1 MRPTKP
7 ALLLR
12 ASLRTGILLATSAAL
27 AGGVTPISRAQRTAA
42 APPPPPLMLGD
53 AWYPEQ
59 WPESRWEADLTLMQQ
74 AHIQVVRI
82 AEFAWSSMEPSE
94 GVYKLD
100 WLERAVN
107 MAGKHG
113 IYTVLGT
120 PTAAPPAWLTQKY
133 PQTLRVDANGKRDEH
148 GGRQQ
153 FSFDDPKYR
162 VFAHEIAQKMAEKL
176 GHNPYVIGWQID
188 NELAADSF
196 DEGTQKQF
204 QQWLKKKYGT
214 LDNLNTRWTTSYWSE
229 TFQDWSQIPLP
240 KHNGV
245 DAGNPGLMLNWRL
258 FVSDTWRSYLKNQID
273 AIRPLADKRQWI
285 TTNTMGYFDQYDH
298 YVTEDI
304 LDIAAW
310 DDYMGDGKIDQV
322 RNGFAHDMARG
333 FKRKNFWVMETQP
346 GFVNWYPVNIA
357 LKPGDERAL
366 IWHDIAHGADAVS
379 FWQWRSALNGQEQYH
394 GVLVG
399 ADGTPVPVYD
409 EIKRTGEELDR
420 LAPVLAGTT
429 PHADV
434 AMLYSYESRWAIEWQ
449 KHTNKFDSVEE
460 IARYYAPLR
469 RATQSVDVL
478 SPDADLSQYKLVIAP
493 AFNLVTQKQADHL
506 MAYVKAGGNLVLTA
520 RSAMK
525 DEDNSLWP
533 ARQPG
538 PFVSMLGGR
547 VEQFYALDK
556 PVAIEGA
563 TAAPG
568 AEATIW
574 AEQLSTSSP
583 KAEVLLHYGEGNGW
597 LTGHPAVIQ
606 NKVGAGSITYIGAVL
621 DAKTTAS
628 LVDALLAQAHA
639 TPAEIAVPEGV
650 EASTRYSD
658 HTSVHILINLS
669 DKPQTVA
676 LPRAMKDELNGGQAQ
691 SVSLPISGVAVLS
704 EVK

>member
-1 MRPTKP
+1 
-7 ALLLR
+7 
-12 ASLRTGILLATSAAL
+12 
-27 AGGVTPISRAQRTAA
+27 
-42 APPPPPLMLGD
+42 MLGD

-59 WPESRWEADLTLMQQ
+59 WPESRWEADLTLMEQ
-74 AHIQVVRI
+74 AHIHVVRI

-107 MAGKHG
+107 LAGKHG

-133 PQTLRVDANGKRDEH
+133 PQTLRVDANGRRDEH
-148 GGRQQ
+148 GNRQQ

-162 VFAHEIAQKMAEKL
+162 ELARLIAQKMAEKL

-196 DEGTQKQF
+196 DEATQKQF

-214 LDNLNTRWTTSYWSE
+214 LDNMNTRWTTSYWSQ
-229 TFQDWSQIPLP
+229 TYSDWSQIPLP
-240 KHNGV
+240 KHG
-245 DAGNPGLMLNWRL
+245 GNPGLELNWRL
-258 FVSDTWRSYLKNQID
+258 YVSDTWRSYLKNQID
-273 AIRPLADKRQWI
+273 VIRPLADKRQWI

-304 LDIAAW
+304 LDLAAW
-310 DDYMGDGKIDQV
+310 DDYMPDGKIDPV
-322 RNGFAHDMARG
+322 HNGFAHDMARG
-333 FKRKNFWVMETQP
+333 FKRKNFWVIETQP
-346 GFVNWYPVNIA
+346 GFVNWAAVNIA

-399 ADGTPVPVYD
+399 ADGTPVPLYD
-409 EIKRTGEELDR
+409 EVKRTGAEIDK

-429 PHADV
+429 PRSDV
-434 AMLYSYESRWAIEWQ
+434 AMLYSYESRWAVEWQ
-449 KHTNKFDSVEE
+449 KHTAKFDSVDE

-478 SPDADLSQYKLVIAP
+478 SPDADLSQYKLVVAP
-493 AFNLVTQKQADHL
+493 ALNLVTKTQADHL
-506 MAYVKAGGNLVLTA
+506 MAYVNAGGNLVLTT

-525 DEDNSLWP
+525 DEDNGLWP
-533 ARQPG
+533 QRQPG
-538 PFVSMLGGR
+538 PFAAMLGGR

-556 PVAIEGA
+556 PVAIVGPLAA
-563 TAAPG
+563 TEAQ
-568 AEATIW
+568 ATIW

-583 KAEVLLHYGEGNGW
+583 DIQVLLHYGEGNGW

-606 NKVGAGSITYIGAVL
+606 RKVGSGSITYIGAVL
-621 DAKTTAS
+621 DPKTTAA
-628 LVDALLAQAHA
+628 LVDSLLASAHA
-639 TPAEIAVPEGV
+639 SPAEIAVPEGV
-650 EASTRYSD
+650 ESSTRYGVGRK
-658 HTSVHILINLS
+658 VHILINLG
-669 DKPQTVA
+669 DKPQTIA
-676 LPRAMKDELNGGQAQ
+676 LPAAMKDELNGGSIQ
-691 SVSLPISGVAVLS
+691 SVTLQVSGVAVLS
-704 EVK
+704 EVR

>member
-1 MRPTKP
+1 MPRLSFRQP
-7 ALLLR
+7 ALRLS
-12 ASLRTGILLATSAAL
+12 SLRLASALAAGLLLAGAA
-27 AGGVTPISRAQRTAA
+27 RAQQAVP
-42 APPPPPLMLGD
+42 APPQLMLGD

-59 WPESRWEADLTLMQQ
+59 WPEARWEADLDLMQK
-74 AHIQVVRI
+74 AHIHVVRI

-94 GVYKLD
+94 GNFQLD

-107 MAGKHG
+107 QAGKHG

-133 PQTLRVDANGKRDEH
+133 PQALRINENGRRDEH

-153 FSFDDPKYR
+153 FNFDDPKYR
-162 VFAHEIAQKMAEKL
+162 EFARRIAQKMAEKL

-196 DEGTQKQF
+196 GPDTQQRF
-204 QQWLKKKYGT
+204 QQWLKARYGT
-214 LDNLNTRWTTSYWSE
+214 LDNVNTRWTTAYWSE
-229 TFQDWSQIPLP
+229 TFQDWSQIPIP

-258 FVSDTWRSYLKNQID
+258 YVSDVWRNYLKNQID

-298 YVTEDI
+298 YLTEDI
-304 LDIAAW
+304 LDLAAW
-310 DDYMGDGKIDQV
+310 DDYMGGGKIDPV

-333 FKRKNFWVMETQP
+333 FKRKNFWVIETQP
-346 GFVNWYPVNIA
+346 GFVNWNAINIA

-409 EIKRTGEELDR
+409 EIRRTGEELDR
-420 LAPVLAGTT
+420 LAPVLSGTT

-449 KHTNKFDSVEE
+449 KHTNKFDSVDE
-460 IARYYAPLR
+460 IARYYGPLR

-478 SPDADLSQYKLVIAP
+478 SPDADLSQYKLVVAP
-493 AFNLVTQKQADHL
+493 AFNLVTQKQADRL
-506 MAYVKAGGNLVLTA
+506 LAYVKAGGNLVLTA

-525 DEDNSLWP
+525 DEDNSLWTQ
-533 ARQPG
+533 RQPG
-538 PFVSMLGGR
+538 PFAAMLGGR

-556 PVAIEGA
+556 PVALTGA
-563 TAAPG
+563 LAAPG

-574 AEQLSTSSP
+574 AEDLSTSSP
-583 KAEVLLHYGEGNGW
+583 ETKAILHYGEGNGW

-606 NKVGAGSITYIGAVL
+606 RKVGAGSITYIGAVL
-621 DAKTTAS
+621 DPATTSS
-628 LVDALLAQAHA
+628 LVGSLLTQAHA
-639 TPAEIAVPEGV
+639 ATPEIAVPEGI
-650 EASTRYSD
+650 ESSTRYGD
-658 HTSVHILINLS
+658 HSAIHILINLGE
-669 DKPQTVA
+669 KPQTIA
-676 LPRAMKDELNGGQAQ
+676 LPKPMKDELAGG
-691 SVSLPISGVAVLS
+691 SVSSVTLPVTGVAVLS
-704 EVK
+704 EPR